1 LEEQEAEE
9 LVVFLLTLEVV
20 EEAEEVQDIIAH

>member
-9 LVVFLLTLEVV
+9 LVVFLLTLVVVAEV
-20 EEAEEVQDIIAH
+20 EEVQDIIAH